1 MGIKEKLQA
10 KLGRPP
16 TAAEIEEGRQKRD
29 AKKQTAAPSS
39 SAPPAK
45 SATPNMLLVGK
56 KDGKKDGKRKVEEMA
71 SSAEPPAKR
80 SAPAAPPHT
89 PAPGS
94 DSKPKKPST
103 PYNLFMKA
111 ELVRVKAANPG
122 MAQKARR
129 GPDTPRPA
137 LASPSL

>member
-89 PAPGS
+89 PVHSNISCFQYIVSLHIVGLMS
-94 DSKPKKPST
+94 CLPS
-103 PYNLFMKA
+103 
-111 ELVRVKAANPG
+111 AANYVLHFHG
-122 MAQKARR
+122 GCIGCEVAQI
-129 GPDTPRPA
+129 
-137 LASPSL
+137 